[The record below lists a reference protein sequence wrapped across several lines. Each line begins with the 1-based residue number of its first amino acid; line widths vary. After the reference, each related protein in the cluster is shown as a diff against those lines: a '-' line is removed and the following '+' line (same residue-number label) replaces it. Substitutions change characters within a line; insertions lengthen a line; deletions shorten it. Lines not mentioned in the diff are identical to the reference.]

1 MGILKLFPY
10 TKINMYFK
18 AKLSYIIETIKKKFI
33 NKEELPAR
41 NKKVDIETLRNR
53 LEGLGWKLQELPI
66 KTKTADGKRTVI
78 RLWKVIAHKGDRSF
92 EITGKTLLAALTS
105 LGIMLGV
112 IPQDQT

>member
-1 MGILKLFPY
+1 MGVLKLFPY

-66 KTKTADGKRTVI
+66 KTKTADGKSTVI
-78 RLWKVIAHKGDRSF
+78 RLWKVIANKGDRSF

>member
-53 LEGLGWKLQELPI
+53 LEGHGWKLQELPI
-66 KTKTADGKRTVI
+66 KTKTADGKSTVI